1 MNQQLTDLIAKA
13 NANEF
18 QFAVAIINDK
28 RVVVKVI
35 HQTRRTT
42 PRKNQQPSLMWKVEG
57 KRVSAKDLMKLI

>member
-1 MNQQLTDLIAKA
+1 MNQQLTNLISEA

-18 QFAVAIINDK
+18 QFASSVINAK
-28 RVVVKVI
+28 RVSVKVI

-42 PRKNQQPSLMWKVEG
+42 SRANQHPSLMWKVDG